1 MRAIDADKK
10 RLRRAKESAEQRRL
24 RLEAQRL
31 RNRRWRAMK
40 RRMAEFG
47 GDPVLRFDD
56 IEDNRE
62 VPVRFDGVEVV
73 DESGGIGVQRDSVPG
88 EARREVNREFVARVR
103 ANMREEDVVGQREEN
118 RIRTEAYRNYLSERE
133 RIAIRAENTEF
144 QRIKRCKTR
153 EQETR
158 KYKMRFDTTEDE
170 YL

>member
-73 DESGGIGVQRDSVPG
+73 DASGEIGVRRELAPG
-88 EARREVNREFVARVR
+88 EMRREVNRDFVARVR
-103 ANMREEDVVGQREEN
+103 ASMREEDVVGQREEN
-118 RIRTEAYRNYLSERE
+118 
-133 RIAIRAENTEF
+133 
-144 QRIKRCKTR
+144 
-153 EQETR
+153 
-158 KYKMRFDTTEDE
+158 
-170 YL
+170 